1 MKSIGLTGGI
11 GSGKSTVSSHLR
23 TLGVPVFDADVEAR
37 QAVAKGSPCLARAV
51 DIFGPACLLPD
62 GNLNRPWV
70 AQQVFHDE
78 DLRKA
83 YAGMVQEEVR
93 RRAMAF
99 LDTTRRS
106 KHTLG
111 VLDVPLLIECGWNE
125 FVDLVWLVAVSPEE
139 QLRRTML
146 RDGASEEAV
155 RARIA
160 VQMSLEN
167 KKKYADL
174 VIDNGRSIAQTRSQV
189 EQAVERLRQAAERG
203 RQERAQALVQVVPK

>member
-1 MKSIGLTGGI
+1 M
-11 GSGKSTVSSHLR
+11 
-23 TLGVPVFDADVEAR
+23 
-37 QAVAKGSPCLARAV
+37 
-51 DIFGPACLLPD
+51 
-62 GNLNRPWV
+62 
-70 AQQVFHDE
+70 
-78 DLRKA
+78 
-83 YAGMVQEEVR
+83 
-93 RRAMAF
+93 
-99 LDTTRRS
+99 
-106 KHTLG
+106 
-111 VLDVPLLIECGWNE
+111 
-125 FVDLVWLVAVSPEE
+125 DLVWLVAVSPEE